1 MLAIRSFETNHP
13 HMLDIIRER
22 RAVYPAQYN
31 QEPISHDELKQIL
44 EAANWAPTHRRT
56 EPWRF
61 HVFHSLESRQRLAD
75 FLVDTYDRITEN
87 PKEIKRK
94 KVGDKPLQSGAVL
107 AICYQRDAQERVPEW
122 EEIAA
127 TAMGV
132 QNLWLQ
138 AHSMGIGGYWSSP
151 ALKDHMGDLLELQK
165 GEVCLG
171 FFYLGKYE
179 GSTADGIRNSGID
192 QKTTWY

>member
-1 MLAIRSFETNHP
+1 
-13 HMLDIIRER
+13 MLDIIRNR
-22 RAVYPAQYN
+22 RAIYPAQYN
-31 QEPISHDELKQIL
+31 QEPIGVDELNQIL

-61 HVFHSLESRQRLAD
+61 HVFHSQESRQGLSD
-75 FLVDTYDRITEN
+75 FLVETYDRITEQ

-94 KVGDKPLQSGAVL
+94 KVGEKPLQSGAVL
-107 AICYQRDAQERVPEW
+107 AICYQRDAEERVPEW

-127 TAMGV
+127 TAMAV

-138 AHSMGIGGYWSSP
+138 AHSMQIGGYWSSL
-151 ALKDHMGDLLELQK
+151 ALKDHMGDLINLQQ

-171 FFYLGKYE
+171 FFYLGKYDGPAPE
-179 GSTADGIRNSGID
+179 GTRNSSIEE
-192 QKTTWY
+192 KISWY